1 MPSPTR
7 EQDRIFRK
15 EVDKYLNGY
24 SMVMSSSSK
33 EDILKLNNATE
44 VLSDFAQKKRL
55 VDRYNL
61 TGNNIDNPEE
71 NEYSSFYI
79 GIRDSQSEIGAE
91 LI

>member
-44 VLSDFAQKKRL
+44 VLSDFA
-55 VDRYNL
+55 
-61 TGNNIDNPEE
+61 
-71 NEYSSFYI
+71 
-79 GIRDSQSEIGAE
+79 
-91 LI
+91 